1 MLTNPVYRAI
11 VAYSSSATGE
21 IKVRIPALTG
31 ISDVTPI
38 SKVGRTAYNGIW
50 PVPSIGSQI
59 VVTADDDHLNNV
71 FWVQVAPDAPT
82 SLAPIQAQIDGQ
94 QNQIDGQQTQIDGQQ
109 TQIDG
114 QQTQVDG
121 QQTQVDDQQNQI
133 DYMYGLSNSQQ
144 NQISYTQN
152 VTRMQQDQLLELE
165 SYRDALMLK
174 VFS

>member
-11 VAYSSSATGE
+11 VSYSSSATGE

-31 ISDVTPI
+31 LSDIVPI

-59 VVTADDDHLNNV
+59 VVTADDDRLNNV
-71 FWVQVAPDAPT
+71 FWVQVSPDAPT
-82 SLAPIQAQIDGQ
+82 SLAPVQAQVDGQ
-94 QNQIDGQQTQIDGQQ
+94 QIQIDGQQT
-109 TQIDG
+109 
-114 QQTQVDG
+114 
-121 QQTQVDDQQNQI
+121 QI

-152 VTRMQQDQLLELE
+152 VTSMQQDQLSELQ
-165 SYRDALMLK
+165 SYRDAIILK